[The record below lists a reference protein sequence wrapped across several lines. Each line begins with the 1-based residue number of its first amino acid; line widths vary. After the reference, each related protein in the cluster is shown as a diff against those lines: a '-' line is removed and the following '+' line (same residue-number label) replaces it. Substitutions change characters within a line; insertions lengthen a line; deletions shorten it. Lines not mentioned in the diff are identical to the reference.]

1 MEGRRTSYSDWMIPL
16 VFLVLGAFGV
26 LTHEFWRDE
35 AGPWLI
41 IRSSHSI
48 REMIAN
54 MGYTGHTLTFYV
66 WQYFLFK
73 FFHTPL
79 AGSIAN
85 LLFMTAA
92 IAMFVKTSPFSPS
105 QKWLFAIGFFPLYQY
120 AVFNRMYA
128 FLVFFQFAY
137 CALYMAYPRRT
148 LLRWF
153 MLILMT
159 ETHMLGMLAAI
170 PLAVLDIARTWGFE
184 KKTKLETAF
193 YGFKILFFIFALASV
208 VWQLWPADQNY
219 HSLHPDKPILAFI
232 GFANAFLPNFG
243 IFYQSHFQIVAGIL
257 LWLIALIAL
266 WRHRGALTTFIMLA
280 LPLALFS
287 AIMYS
292 GHRWHHGFYWIYWV
306 MSLWLSG
313 VAWQTDTRLRRL
325 VTVLF
330 ALHAAM
336 GVYALTI
343 DGLHPYSSG
352 KDVARHIQENGMT
365 QLPMVGAEVFQD
377 SHDGIVYKWEVDQIQ
392 PTLLALKDARIFDP
406 RARQWITN
414 WNHYDNRLYFSRR
427 SLAEF
432 EADLKDIAKE
442 IGAPFLLIVATNEGL
457 PEPQMPPNL
466 TLLYRANPAI
476 DYGEHLSLYRFSDR

>member
-1 MEGRRTSYSDWMIPL
+1 MTTRRTSYSEWLIPL
-16 VFLVLGAFGV
+16 VFLTLGAFGV

-41 IRSSHSI
+41 VRASDSV
-48 REMIAN
+48 REMIAR
-54 MGYTGHTLTFYV
+54 MGHTGHTLTFYV

-105 QKWLFAIGFFPLYQY
+105 QKWLFTIGFFPLYQY

-137 CALYMAYPRRT
+137 CALYIAYPRRT

-153 MLILMT
+153 MLILMA

-170 PLAVLDIARTWGFE
+170 PLAVLDIARTWRLE

-219 HSLHPDKPILAFI
+219 HSLHPDKSILAFI

-243 IFYQSHFQIVAGIL
+243 IFYHSHFQIAAGIL
-257 LWLIALIAL
+257 LWLTALIAL
-266 WRHRGALTTFIMLA
+266 CRHRDALTTFIMLA

-292 GHRWHHGFYWIYWV
+292 GHRWHHGFYWMYWV
-306 MSLWLSG
+306 MSLWL
-313 VAWQTDTRLRRL
+313 ANATWQGDVRLRRFI
-325 VTVLF
+325 TVLF
-330 ALHAAM
+330 SIHAAM
-336 GVYALTI
+336 GVYALTV
-343 DGLHPYSSG
+343 DGVHPYSSG
-352 KDVARHIQENGMT
+352 NDVARHIQENGMAK
-365 QLPMVGAEVFQD
+365 LPMVGAEVFQD

-406 RARQWITN
+406 HANQWITN
-414 WNHYDNRLYFSRR
+414 WNHYDNRLYFPRR
-427 SLAEF
+427 SLIEF
-432 EADLKDIAKE
+432 EADLKDIAKK
-442 IGAPFLLIVATNEGL
+442 IGAPFLLIVATDAEL
-457 PEPQMPPNL
+457 PEPQMPTTL
-466 TLLYRANPAI
+466 TLLYHANPAI
-476 DYGEHLSLYRFSDR
+476 DFGEHLSLYRFSDR